1 MTRLSFQCSSLFQKL
16 GLSVSSS
23 AAAKK
28 KADLTEYQNEHI
40 NSTVINKKRV
50 LETAER
56 SEKSEIIGDNFYI
69 SKCLSNMSKEK
80 QRKSLHWFLLIGP
93 QKRIIGNSLS
103 NQPPSLSISDVT
115 NGVFIPTHL
124 DCEFLEQNCL
134 FHIIKIIVK
143 YVACFKKYAPYLPE
157 IIDHPH
163 RA

>member
-1 MTRLSFQCSSLFQKL
+1 MIHLNAYSKKGNIFMTRLSFQCISLFQKL

-28 KADLTEYQNEHI
+28 KVDLAEYQNEHI
-40 NSTVINKKRV
+40 NSTVINEKRV
-50 LETAER
+50 LETSGTR
-56 SEKSEIIGDNFYI
+56 DLKTSEIIGDNFDI
-69 SKCLSNMSKEK
+69 SKCPSNISKEK
-80 QRKSLHWFLLIGP
+80 QRKSLHWFLLIGL

-134 FHIIKIIVK
+134 FHMM
-143 YVACFKKYAPYLPE
+143 
-157 IIDHPH
+157 
-163 RA
+163 